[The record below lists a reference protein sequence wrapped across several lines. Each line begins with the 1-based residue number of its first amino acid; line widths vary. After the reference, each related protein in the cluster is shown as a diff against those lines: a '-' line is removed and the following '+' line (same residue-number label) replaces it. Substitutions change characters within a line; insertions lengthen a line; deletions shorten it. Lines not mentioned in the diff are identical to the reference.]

1 MDKTIA
7 FVGAGNMG
15 SALIRGA
22 CRAIEPGQVVIY
34 DPHKGDAVAAETG
47 CVSAPDGKT
56 AAAQARYVML
66 CVKPQVLPEVLE
78 ELVPVL
84 EEGQVLVSIAAGVQ
98 LEKLESILAA
108 GGRELPVI
116 RIMPNTPAAIGEG
129 VLLTVAN
136 GKVTEEEYQGLEG
149 IKAISTWGP
158 NEFETYSIHQ
168 LEPVMMLMGAD
179 AARVMHLPGE
189 GWYTLAIEFAD
200 GRKATITGFAH
211 GSPFLTNV
219 EMETGAKLIEV
230 KSDYFHHFIAHMVA
244 FFRDPQLAVP
254 HAETLRIMAVR
265 GAGLKAIAAPGT
277 WVRV

>member
-7 FVGAGNMG
+7 FIGAGNMG

-22 CRAIEPGQVVIY
+22 CRAIQPDQVVIY
-34 DPHKGDAVAAETG
+34 DPYKGDAVAAETG

-136 GKVTEEEYQGLEG
+136 GKVTEEEYQGLEQILTQCG
-149 IKAISTWGP
+149 LLVRTGEAGLDMGSAISGCGP
-158 NEFETYSIHQ
+158 AFVYLFIEALADGGVQIGLPRAQAQ
-168 LEPVMMLMGAD
+168 LYAAQMVAGA
-179 AARVMHLPGE
+179 AQMVLQSGKHPGE
-189 GWYTLAIEFAD
+189 LKDAVCSPGGTTIMGVAELEQRGFRAAAAQAVVAAY
-200 GRKATITGFAH
+200 RKNCELSG
-211 GSPFLTNV
+211 N
-219 EMETGAKLIEV
+219 
-230 KSDYFHHFIAHMVA
+230 
-244 FFRDPQLAVP
+244 
-254 HAETLRIMAVR
+254 
-265 GAGLKAIAAPGT
+265 
-277 WVRV
+277 

>member
-7 FVGAGNMG
+7 FIGAGNMG

-22 CRAIEPGQVVIY
+22 CRAIQPDQVVIY
-34 DPHKGDAVAAETG
+34 DPHKGDTVAAETG
-47 CVSAPDGKT
+47 CVSASDGKT

-84 EEGQVLVSIAAGVQ
+84 GEGQVLVSIAAGVQ

-136 GKVTEEEYQGLEG
+136 GKVTEEEYQGLEQILTQCG
-149 IKAISTWGP
+149 LLVRTSEAGLDMGSAISGCGP
-158 NEFETYSIHQ
+158 AFVYLFIEALADGGVQIGLPRAQAQ
-168 LEPVMMLMGAD
+168 LYAAQMVAGA
-179 AARVMHLPGE
+179 AQMVLQSGKHPGE
-189 GWYTLAIEFAD
+189 LKDAVCSPGGTTIMGVAELEQRGFRAAAAQAVVAAY
-200 GRKATITGFAH
+200 RKNCELSG
-211 GSPFLTNV
+211 N
-219 EMETGAKLIEV
+219 
-230 KSDYFHHFIAHMVA
+230 
-244 FFRDPQLAVP
+244 
-254 HAETLRIMAVR
+254 
-265 GAGLKAIAAPGT
+265 
-277 WVRV
+277 